1 MTKLESQE
9 KRETFGWTT
18 SGITSPWPLEE
29 AVGEAVGDKQGDTE
43 RESGGKHE
51 RVGGGAATEAEVGF
65 CFSTRCATS
74 CQSATERG

>member
-1 MTKLESQE
+1 MANFE
-9 KRETFGWTT
+9 KRETQETFGWT
-18 SGITSPWPLEE
+18 SPPITSPWPLEGGVGE
-29 AVGEAVGDKQGDTE
+29 VGEAELGAAE

-51 RVGGGAATEAEVGF
+51 RVGGGAAGEAEEDF